1 MAIRPIVK
9 YGDPVLRE
17 ISQPVDSLTAE
28 VKQLLADLKATLHEA
43 HGLGLSAVQI
53 GVPLRVFIVD
63 LSAIDIT
70 ADTKVFINPEI
81 IENSG
86 SMEYEEGCL
95 SFPGIYQRLIRPERV
110 KIKAL
115 DENGQ
120 EFIMEAVGVAARAI
134 QHENDHLDG
143 ILFIDHFSSLSRALV
158 DRKLKRLAKQSV

>member
-17 ISQPVDSLTAE
+17 VSQPVESITTE
-28 VKQLLADLKATLHEA
+28 VKQLLADLKAALHDA

-53 GVPLRVFIVD
+53 GVLLRVFIVD
-63 LSAIDIT
+63 LSAVDIT
-70 ADTKVFINPEI
+70 AETKIFINPEI

-86 SMEYEEGCL
+86 SVEYEEGCL
-95 SFPGIYQRLIRPERV
+95 SFPGIYQRLTRPERV

-115 DENGQ
+115 DENGK
-120 EFIMEAVGVAARAI
+120 EFTMEAEGIAARAI

-143 ILFIDHFSSLSRALV
+143 VLFIDHFSSLSRALV

>member
-1 MAIRPIVK
+1 MAVRPIVK

-17 ISQPVDSLTAE
+17 VSKPVEEITTE
-28 VKQLLADLKATLHEA
+28 VKQLVADLKATLQEA

-53 GVPLRVFIVD
+53 GVLLRVFIVD

-81 IENSG
+81 VENSG
-86 SMEYEEGCL
+86 STEYEEGCL
-95 SFPGIYQRLIRPERV
+95 SFPGIYQRLTRPERV

-115 DENGQ
+115 DENGK
-120 EFIMEAVGVAARAI
+120 EFTLEAEGIAARAI

-143 ILFIDHFSSLSRALV
+143 VLFIDHFSSLSRALV

>member
-17 ISQPVDSLTAE
+17 VSEPVESLTAE
-28 VKQLLADLKATLHEA
+28 VRQLLADLKATLHEA

-81 IENSG
+81 IESSG
-86 SMEYEEGCL
+86 LMEYEEGCL
-95 SFPGIYQRLIRPERV
+95 SFPGIYQRLTRPERV

-115 DENGQ
+115 DENGK
-120 EFIMEAVGVAARAI
+120 EFLLEAEGVAARAI

-143 ILFIDHFSSLSRALV
+143 VLFIDHFSSLSRALV